1 MTKMTDIKIGDIYY
15 LPKHNCHFI
24 INSVIADN
32 IRYTYISGDENTKG
46 TTYSMGFSR
55 LSDCLT
61 EGTLIKMERKSFA
74 EFLYG

>member
-24 INSVIADN
+24 VTYSDN
-32 IRYTYISGDENTKG
+32 DSIKYTYITGDANTKG
-46 TTYSMGFSR
+46 NNYNINYN
-55 LSDCLT
+55 
-61 EGTLIKMERKSFA
+61 TLYMRVNDETLVKMERTGFS